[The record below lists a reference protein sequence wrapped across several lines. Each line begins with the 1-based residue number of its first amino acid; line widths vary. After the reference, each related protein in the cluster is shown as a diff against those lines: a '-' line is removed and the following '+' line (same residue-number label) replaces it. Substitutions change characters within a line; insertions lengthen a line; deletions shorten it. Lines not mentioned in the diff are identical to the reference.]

1 MQYLKA
7 ILWASILI
15 LKPKRHESK
24 NCMIVMLARLIQFQK
39 QQSKRLGWQVQEKF
53 FILMAVYLFGYPKMT
68 QYRKAFIEE

>member
-24 NCMIVMLARLIQFQK
+24 NCMIVMLARLTQFQK
-39 QQSKRLGWQVQEKF
+39 QQSKRLGWQV
-53 FILMAVYLFGYPKMT
+53 
-68 QYRKAFIEE
+68 